1 MVAVQPEGKK
11 AKRALIKTIILLIYN
26 LLCPSCC
33 FFNPLYLTLSTPE
46 NEMFE
51 NGPKQKQRDQPLCDW
66 CCSAVMRTD
75 LLSSAP
81 QCERG
86 LVVTTA
92 TWLFVQALSLRS
104 MTALLFNLNI
114 SEPGSQSKS

>member
-1 MVAVQPEGKK
+1 
-11 AKRALIKTIILLIYN
+11 
-26 LLCPSCC
+26 
-33 FFNPLYLTLSTPE
+33 
-46 NEMFE
+46 MFD
-51 NGPKQKQRDQPLCDW
+51 NGQKQKQREQSVCVW
-66 CCSAVMRTD
+66 RCSAVMRTD

-114 SEPGSQSKS
+114 SELGSQSKS